1 MEAIFT
7 ILFEILFELIINP
20 LLLRWTLKR
29 EKRKW
34 YKDQAT
40 IV

>member
-7 ILFEILFELIINP
+7 ILFELIINP
-20 LLLRWTLKR
+20 MLLRWTLKR
-29 EKRKW
+29 EKRKL

-40 IV
+40 VV